1 MNYICGC
8 PVGARA
14 CSNTLIHG
22 RTQSKRRGPREQAMS
37 ASQRGREAAAR
48 GERPN
53 TLADMINGLFD
64 VSTSYSTHGIA
75 PVMPVAP
82 RPAPAVQRRPAA
94 RRAPAAPR
102 PAARRPVTLEEP
114 RWRPETA
121 DERERQEANARWAAI
136 ELDMRLT
143 ESLTAIG
150 VLKK

>member
-1 MNYICGC
+1 MRNYICGC
-8 PVGARA
+8 PVGSRP

-64 VSTSYSTHGIA
+64 VSTSYSTLGIA

-102 PAARRPVTLEEP
+102 PAARRVTVEEP
-114 RWRPETA
+114 RWKPETS
-121 DERERQEANARWAAI
+121 DELRAREANARRVAD
-136 ELDMRLT
+136 E
-143 ESLTAIG
+143 IG
-150 VLKK
+150 LFIGARGKGMLR